1 MKKAIALA
9 LSLALSLCL
18 LAGCGGGGGG
28 GKDAAYNGPS
38 YDELKV
44 GEDYTDLTAELRVI
58 TQRTDLVDTTFA
70 EYVKAFNQLYPNI
83 TIKYEGITNYQDD
96 MTARLSSSNWG
107 DICMMPT
114 NILLPDLSLYFHPL
128 CSYDALKDTYNF
140 ASNRMFDNTVYGIP
154 STGNAQGVI
163 YNKKVAEAAGYTSD
177 KAKLEADSTL
187 KPMPKTPDEF
197 IQFLKDIKDKTDAI
211 PLYTNFADSW
221 PMGAW
226 DAYIG
231 GCATGDP
238 DWMNITMPQTKDPF
252 AQRGD
257 GTGPFEVYNILYQAV
272 SQGLTEDSPTAT
284 NWEGCKPMMNRGEI
298 GVMVLGSWA
307 VVQMQE
313 PNMDNAADIG
323 YMPFPI
329 TQPDGKQ
336 TAAAGADYCFGVN
349 KDASQDNKIASML
362 YIKWFT
368 ESSNFSF
375 DQGGVP
381 IVKGSPYPESL
392 SEFEGIELIEDTP
405 APTDLA
411 ELQPN
416 VNRESEVGVN
426 TDNTHVQ
433 RIVEAVV
440 TGNETLDDIINDWNA
455 KWNAAVDRYAPA
467 Q

>member
-1 MKKAIALA
+1 MKKAM
-9 LSLALSLCL
+9 SLLLLLTL
-18 LAGCGGGGGG
+18 LASLLTACGGGGGG
-28 GKDAAYNGPS
+28 GSSADGGALDTNLPT
-38 YDELKV
+38 YDTLKV
-44 GEDYTDLTAELRVI
+44 GEDYTDITAELRVI
-58 TQRTDLVDTTFA
+58 TQRTDLVDSTFA
-70 EYVKAFNQLYPNI
+70 EYVKEFTKLYPNI
-83 TIKYEGITNYQDD
+83 TINYEGITNYSDD

-114 NILLPDLSLYFHPL
+114 NILLPDLYLYFQPL
-128 CSYDALKDTYNF
+128 CELSALQDYNF
-140 ASNRMFDNTVYGIP
+140 ASNRAYDGLVYGIP

-163 YNKKVAEAAGYTSD
+163 YNKKVAEAAGYSSSD
-177 KAKLEADSTL
+177 PSL

-197 IQFLKDIKDKTDAI
+197 LTFLQDIKDKTDAI
-211 PLYTNFADSW
+211 PLYTNFADAW

-231 GCATGDP
+231 GCATGSA
-238 DWMNITMPQTKDPF
+238 DWMNIDMPQTKDPF

-257 GTGPFEVYNILYQAV
+257 GTGPYEVYNILYQAV
-272 SQGLTEDSPTAT
+272 SRGLTEESPTAT

-307 VVQMQE
+307 VIQMQE
-313 PNMDNAADIG
+313 VNMDNAADIG

-329 TQPDGKQ
+329 TQPNGQQ

-349 KDASQDNKIASML
+349 NSISDDNKIASML

-368 ESSNFSF
+368 ESSNFSY

-381 IVKGSPYPESL
+381 IIKGSPYPDSL
-392 SEFEGIELIEDTP
+392 AEFEGIELIEDTP
-405 APTDLA
+405 APTELA
-411 ELQPN
+411 DLQPN

-433 RIVEAVV
+433 RVVEAVV
-440 TGNETLDDIINDWNA
+440 TGNETLEDIIADWNTR
-455 KWNAAVDRYAPA
+455 WNNAVDRYAP
-467 Q
+467 QS